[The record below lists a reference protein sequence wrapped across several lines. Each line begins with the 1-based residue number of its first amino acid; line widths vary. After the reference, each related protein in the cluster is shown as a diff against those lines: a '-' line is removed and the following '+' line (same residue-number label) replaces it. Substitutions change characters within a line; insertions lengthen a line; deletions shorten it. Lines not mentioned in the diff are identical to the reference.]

1 MNFSSTRLPV
11 TVLVID
17 DVRDTADS
25 LADYLR
31 AAHEYVVRVATDGA
45 TGLKWAAADP
55 PDAVV
60 CDLGLPGLDGLK
72 VAEQL
77 RDAVSPAP
85 FLIAVTG
92 FSGTDAATGPFD
104 AYLVK
109 PADPARIAALV
120 GRFARQGT
128 GTRGGGC
135 CSRRPLKRIA
145 GS

>member
-1 MNFSSTRLPV
+1 MTASPNSPPV

-31 AAHEYVVRVATDGA
+31 AVHGFEVRVATDGA
-45 TGLKWAAADP
+45 TGLKWAVADP
-55 PDAVV
+55 PSAVV

-72 VAEQL
+72 VAQQI
-77 RDAVSPAP
+77 RDAVSPP
-85 FLIAVTG
+85 PLLIAVTG
-92 FSGTDAATGPFD
+92 FGGTFTEDAATGPFD

-120 GRFARQGT
+120 GRFAR
-128 GTRGGGC
+128 
-135 CSRRPLKRIA
+135 
-145 GS
+145 

>member
-1 MNFSSTRLPV
+1 MSVPLNPPPV

-31 AAHEYVVRVATDGA
+31 TVHGFEVRVATDGA
-45 TGLKWAAADP
+45 TGLKWAVADP
-55 PDAVV
+55 PAAVV

-72 VAEQL
+72 VAEQI

-85 FLIAVTG
+85 LLIAVTG
-92 FSGTDAATGPFD
+92 FGGTFTADAAAGPFD
-104 AYLVK
+104 AYFVK

-120 GRFARQGT
+120 GRFAR
-128 GTRGGGC
+128 
-135 CSRRPLKRIA
+135 
-145 GS
+145 